1 MADETGAATAAASS
15 GGSFWGDLG
24 SGLSVISAGASLLS
38 AFYSSSA
45 AAEAAGAK
53 RDALKREKRFNIN
66 LMKFE
71 REERGW
77 IDMMSAWASG
87 TTAGIGTSTYGAMMS
102 NQNVLQREI
111 EFQTEKYDTEIKNL
125 NKQSKQRFLGIF

>member
-1 MADETGAATAAASS
+1 MADETETAAS

-24 SGLSVISAGASLLS
+24 SGLNILSAGAGLLS
-38 AFYSSSA
+38 SFYASSS

-53 RDALKREKRFNIN
+53 RDALKREKEFNIR

-71 REERGW
+71 KKERGW
-77 IDMMSAWASG
+77 LDMMSAWASG
-87 TTAGIGTSTYGAMMS
+87 TTSGIGTSTYGAMMS

-111 EFQTEKYDTEIKNL
+111 DFQTEKYDTEIKNL

>member
-1 MADETGAATAAASS
+1 MADETGTAASAASS
-15 GGSFWGDLG
+15 GGSFWGSLG
-24 SGLSVISAGASLLS
+24 SGLDVISTGASLLS

-87 TTAGIGTSTYGAMMS
+87 TTSGIGTSTYGAMMS

-111 EFQTEKYDTEIKNL
+111 DFQTEKYDTEIANL